1 MNKESIVLLQDTEVR
16 LFQLQNSFIFFFP
29 MAKSFRL
36 STYYA
41 TISLFCTDKI
51 RANRSSVSVTKNLK
65 PQMSSSQRSRGLFC
79 WRAHHKIAFYFCA
92 KTNVFLFND
101 FHLRTVLWSH
111 AKVKCLTRVFVA
123 YLKRQKVGVFHCPVP
138 QAKS

>member
-16 LFQLQNSFIFFFP
+16 LFQLQNSFIFFSHGEVISPLDILRDHFP
-29 MAKSFRL
+29 ILYRQN
-36 STYYA
+36 T
-41 TISLFCTDKI
+41 
-51 RANRSSVSVTKNLK
+51 NRSSVSVTKNLK

-79 WRAHHKIAFYFCA
+79 RRAHHKIAFYFCA

-111 AKVKCLTRVFVA
+111 AKVKCLTKVFVA
-123 YLKRQKVGVFHCPVP
+123 YPKRQKVGVFHCPVP

>member
-16 LFQLQNSFIFFFP
+16 LFQLQNSFFFSHGEVISPLDILRDQFP
-29 MAKSFRL
+29 ILYRQN
-36 STYYA
+36 T
-41 TISLFCTDKI
+41 
-51 RANRSSVSVTKNLK
+51 NRSSVSVTKNLK

-79 WRAHHKIAFYFCA
+79 RRAHHKIAFFCA

-111 AKVKCLTRVFVA
+111 AKVKCLTKVFVA

-138 QAKS
+138 QAKL